1 MPAENIQ
8 NYLDARHQLS
18 ADWSSQPQVM
28 RKAIEIAA
36 EWDFRQ
42 VNGFSITKDELE
54 HRRMATLSLMVSV
67 LTEMCCA
74 VKPWFCQGMPVDRTA
89 VIERVNCVMHAERGS
104 LESFAEYFIGYLPL
118 YWHFLYI
125 SIALAAERSC
135 MAEVHVFGRV
145 TNDLQLKMSH
155 RQVPYVS
162 FGLVEW
168 IGRRDT
174 GHRQYFE
181 VWAWGT
187 AALSLADAEIHKD
200 SRIWVQGFLE
210 LVDCT
215 RNGGS
220 EKDKRL
226 KLSLTGWQTK
236 PPRTAQRPARKQSPG
251 AAQPPLPPVE
261 VVDGDRERLPE

>member
-1 MPAENIQ
+1 
-8 NYLDARHQLS
+8 
-18 ADWSSQPQVM
+18 
-28 RKAIEIAA
+28 
-36 EWDFRQ
+36 
-42 VNGFSITKDELE
+42 
-54 HRRMATLSLMVSV
+54 
-67 LTEMCCA
+67 
-74 VKPWFCQGMPVDRTA
+74 
-89 VIERVNCVMHAERGS
+89 
-104 LESFAEYFIGYLPL
+104 
-118 YWHFLYI
+118 
-125 SIALAAERSC
+125 

-215 RNGGS
+215 RNV
-220 EKDKRL
+220 EAKRT
-226 KLSLTGWQTK
+226 SG
-236 PPRTAQRPARKQSPG
+236 
-251 AAQPPLPPVE
+251 
-261 VVDGDRERLPE
+261 

>member
-1 MPAENIQ
+1 
-8 NYLDARHQLS
+8 
-18 ADWSSQPQVM
+18 
-28 RKAIEIAA
+28 
-36 EWDFRQ
+36 
-42 VNGFSITKDELE
+42 
-54 HRRMATLSLMVSV
+54 
-67 LTEMCCA
+67 
-74 VKPWFCQGMPVDRTA
+74 
-89 VIERVNCVMHAERGS
+89 
-104 LESFAEYFIGYLPL
+104 
-118 YWHFLYI
+118 
-125 SIALAAERSC
+125 

-155 RQVPYVS
+155 RHVPYVS

-168 IGRRDT
+168 IGRRDS
-174 GHRQYFE
+174 GRRQYFE

-187 AALSLADAEIHKD
+187 AALSLADAEIRKD

-236 PPRTAQRPARKQSPG
+236 PPRAERTPARKQSPG
-251 AAQPPLPPVE
+251 VAQPPPPPVE

>member
-1 MPAENIQ
+1 
-8 NYLDARHQLS
+8 
-18 ADWSSQPQVM
+18 
-28 RKAIEIAA
+28 
-36 EWDFRQ
+36 
-42 VNGFSITKDELE
+42 
-54 HRRMATLSLMVSV
+54 
-67 LTEMCCA
+67 
-74 VKPWFCQGMPVDRTA
+74 
-89 VIERVNCVMHAERGS
+89 
-104 LESFAEYFIGYLPL
+104 
-118 YWHFLYI
+118 
-125 SIALAAERSC
+125 

-168 IGRRDT
+168 IGRRDA

-200 SRIWVQGFLE
+200 SCIWVQGFLE

-236 PPRTAQRPARKQSPG
+236 PPRTAQRLARKQSPG

>member
-1 MPAENIQ
+1 
-8 NYLDARHQLS
+8 
-18 ADWSSQPQVM
+18 
-28 RKAIEIAA
+28 
-36 EWDFRQ
+36 
-42 VNGFSITKDELE
+42 
-54 HRRMATLSLMVSV
+54 
-67 LTEMCCA
+67 
-74 VKPWFCQGMPVDRTA
+74 
-89 VIERVNCVMHAERGS
+89 
-104 LESFAEYFIGYLPL
+104 
-118 YWHFLYI
+118 
-125 SIALAAERSC
+125 

-220 EKDKRL
+220 ERDKRL
-226 KLSLTGWQTK
+226 KLSLTGWQLK
-236 PPRTAQRPARKQSPG
+236 SPRTERRPARKQSP
-251 AAQPPLPPVE
+251 AAASCGGRGRRSGTPAGISVFRRSEKEEPHDVF
-261 VVDGDRERLPE
+261 

>member
-1 MPAENIQ
+1 
-8 NYLDARHQLS
+8 
-18 ADWSSQPQVM
+18 
-28 RKAIEIAA
+28 
-36 EWDFRQ
+36 
-42 VNGFSITKDELE
+42 
-54 HRRMATLSLMVSV
+54 
-67 LTEMCCA
+67 
-74 VKPWFCQGMPVDRTA
+74 
-89 VIERVNCVMHAERGS
+89 
-104 LESFAEYFIGYLPL
+104 
-118 YWHFLYI
+118 
-125 SIALAAERSC
+125 

-155 RQVPYVS
+155 KQVPYVS

-187 AALSLADAEIHKD
+187 DALSLADADIRKD

-220 EKDKRL
+220 ERDKRL
-226 KLSLTGWQTK
+226 KLSLTGWQLK
-236 PPRTAQRPARKQSPG
+236 SPRTERRPARKQGPG
-251 AAQPPLPPVE
+251 AARPPLPPVE

>member
-1 MPAENIQ
+1 
-8 NYLDARHQLS
+8 
-18 ADWSSQPQVM
+18 
-28 RKAIEIAA
+28 
-36 EWDFRQ
+36 
-42 VNGFSITKDELE
+42 
-54 HRRMATLSLMVSV
+54 
-67 LTEMCCA
+67 
-74 VKPWFCQGMPVDRTA
+74 
-89 VIERVNCVMHAERGS
+89 
-104 LESFAEYFIGYLPL
+104 
-118 YWHFLYI
+118 
-125 SIALAAERSC
+125 

-210 LVDCT
+210 LMDCT

-236 PPRTAQRPARKQSPG
+236 PPRTAQRTARKQSPG

>member
-1 MPAENIQ
+1 
-8 NYLDARHQLS
+8 
-18 ADWSSQPQVM
+18 
-28 RKAIEIAA
+28 
-36 EWDFRQ
+36 
-42 VNGFSITKDELE
+42 
-54 HRRMATLSLMVSV
+54 
-67 LTEMCCA
+67 
-74 VKPWFCQGMPVDRTA
+74 
-89 VIERVNCVMHAERGS
+89 
-104 LESFAEYFIGYLPL
+104 
-118 YWHFLYI
+118 
-125 SIALAAERSC
+125 

-187 AALSLADAEIHKD
+187 AALSLADAGIHKD
-200 SRIWVQGFLE
+200 SRIWAQGFLE

-226 KLSLTGWQTK
+226 KLSLTGWQIK
-236 PPRTAQRPARKQSPG
+236 PPRTAQKPARKQSPG

>member
-1 MPAENIQ
+1 
-8 NYLDARHQLS
+8 
-18 ADWSSQPQVM
+18 
-28 RKAIEIAA
+28 
-36 EWDFRQ
+36 
-42 VNGFSITKDELE
+42 
-54 HRRMATLSLMVSV
+54 
-67 LTEMCCA
+67 
-74 VKPWFCQGMPVDRTA
+74 
-89 VIERVNCVMHAERGS
+89 
-104 LESFAEYFIGYLPL
+104 
-118 YWHFLYI
+118 
-125 SIALAAERSC
+125 

-155 RQVPYVS
+155 KQVPYVS

-187 AALSLADAEIHKD
+187 DALSLADAEIRKD

-236 PPRTAQRPARKQSPG
+236 PPSHRCLLWRSWTEIGNACRNKRIPAK
-251 AAQPPLPPVE
+251 
-261 VVDGDRERLPE
+261 

>member
-1 MPAENIQ
+1 
-8 NYLDARHQLS
+8 
-18 ADWSSQPQVM
+18 
-28 RKAIEIAA
+28 
-36 EWDFRQ
+36 
-42 VNGFSITKDELE
+42 
-54 HRRMATLSLMVSV
+54 
-67 LTEMCCA
+67 
-74 VKPWFCQGMPVDRTA
+74 
-89 VIERVNCVMHAERGS
+89 
-104 LESFAEYFIGYLPL
+104 
-118 YWHFLYI
+118 
-125 SIALAAERSC
+125 
-135 MAEVHVFGRV
+135 
-145 TNDLQLKMSH
+145 MSH

-200 SRIWVQGFLE
+200 SRIWVQGCLE

-236 PPRTAQRPARKQSPG
+236 PPRTAQSPARKQSPG

>member
-1 MPAENIQ
+1 
-8 NYLDARHQLS
+8 
-18 ADWSSQPQVM
+18 
-28 RKAIEIAA
+28 
-36 EWDFRQ
+36 
-42 VNGFSITKDELE
+42 
-54 HRRMATLSLMVSV
+54 
-67 LTEMCCA
+67 
-74 VKPWFCQGMPVDRTA
+74 
-89 VIERVNCVMHAERGS
+89 
-104 LESFAEYFIGYLPL
+104 
-118 YWHFLYI
+118 
-125 SIALAAERSC
+125 

-155 RQVPYVS
+155 KQVPYVS

-187 AALSLADAEIHKD
+187 DALSLADAEIRKD

-236 PPRTAQRPARKQSPG
+236 PPCTVQRPARKQSPG

>member
-1 MPAENIQ
+1 
-8 NYLDARHQLS
+8 
-18 ADWSSQPQVM
+18 
-28 RKAIEIAA
+28 
-36 EWDFRQ
+36 
-42 VNGFSITKDELE
+42 
-54 HRRMATLSLMVSV
+54 
-67 LTEMCCA
+67 
-74 VKPWFCQGMPVDRTA
+74 
-89 VIERVNCVMHAERGS
+89 
-104 LESFAEYFIGYLPL
+104 
-118 YWHFLYI
+118 
-125 SIALAAERSC
+125 

-168 IGRRDT
+168 IGRRDA

-236 PPRTAQRPARKQSPG
+236 PPRKAQRPARKQSP
-251 AAQPPLPPVE
+251 AAAASCGGRGRRSGTPAGISVFRQSEKEEPRDVF
-261 VVDGDRERLPE
+261 

>member
-1 MPAENIQ
+1 
-8 NYLDARHQLS
+8 
-18 ADWSSQPQVM
+18 
-28 RKAIEIAA
+28 
-36 EWDFRQ
+36 
-42 VNGFSITKDELE
+42 
-54 HRRMATLSLMVSV
+54 
-67 LTEMCCA
+67 
-74 VKPWFCQGMPVDRTA
+74 
-89 VIERVNCVMHAERGS
+89 
-104 LESFAEYFIGYLPL
+104 
-118 YWHFLYI
+118 
-125 SIALAAERSC
+125 

-236 PPRTAQRPARKQSPG
+236 PPRTAQRTARKQSP
-251 AAQPPLPPVE
+251 AAAASCGGRGRRSGTPAGINVFRQSEKEEPRDVF
-261 VVDGDRERLPE
+261 

>member
-1 MPAENIQ
+1 
-8 NYLDARHQLS
+8 
-18 ADWSSQPQVM
+18 
-28 RKAIEIAA
+28 
-36 EWDFRQ
+36 
-42 VNGFSITKDELE
+42 
-54 HRRMATLSLMVSV
+54 
-67 LTEMCCA
+67 
-74 VKPWFCQGMPVDRTA
+74 
-89 VIERVNCVMHAERGS
+89 
-104 LESFAEYFIGYLPL
+104 
-118 YWHFLYI
+118 
-125 SIALAAERSC
+125 

-187 AALSLADAEIHKD
+187 AALSLANAEIHKD

-210 LVDCT
+210 LMDCT

-226 KLSLTGWQTK
+226 KLSLTGWHEASPYSAETRTK
-236 PPRTAQRPARKQSPG
+236 AKPRRCPAADASCGGRGRRSGTPAGISVFRRSEKEEPRD
-251 AAQPPLPPVE
+251 VF
-261 VVDGDRERLPE
+261 

>member
-1 MPAENIQ
+1 MSFAQFP
-8 NYLDARHQLS
+8 LLGHGLRS
-18 ADWSSQPQVM
+18 VCG
-28 RKAIEIAA
+28 AIHL
-36 EWDFRQ
+36 R
-42 VNGFSITKDELE
+42 
-54 HRRMATLSLMVSV
+54 TLSGLYASVS
-67 LTEMCCA
+67 
-74 VKPWFCQGMPVDRTA
+74 RTT
-89 VIERVNCVMHAERGS
+89 V
-104 LESFAEYFIGYLPL
+104 PL
-118 YWHFLYI
+118 LGICRFTGTFLYI

-155 RQVPYVS
+155 RQVPYVP

-236 PPRTAQRPARKQSPG
+236 PPRTVQRPARKQSPG

>member
-1 MPAENIQ
+1 
-8 NYLDARHQLS
+8 
-18 ADWSSQPQVM
+18 
-28 RKAIEIAA
+28 
-36 EWDFRQ
+36 
-42 VNGFSITKDELE
+42 
-54 HRRMATLSLMVSV
+54 
-67 LTEMCCA
+67 
-74 VKPWFCQGMPVDRTA
+74 
-89 VIERVNCVMHAERGS
+89 
-104 LESFAEYFIGYLPL
+104 
-118 YWHFLYI
+118 
-125 SIALAAERSC
+125 

-168 IGRRDT
+168 IGRRDA

-187 AALSLADAEIHKD
+187 AALSLADADIHKD

-251 AAQPPLPPVE
+251 AARPPLPPAE